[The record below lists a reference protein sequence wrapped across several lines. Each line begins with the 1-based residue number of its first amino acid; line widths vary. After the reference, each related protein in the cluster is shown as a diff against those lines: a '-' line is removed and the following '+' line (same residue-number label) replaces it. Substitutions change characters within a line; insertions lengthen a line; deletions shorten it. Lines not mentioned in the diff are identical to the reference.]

1 MYEFLALIYLKYY
14 GTKMT
19 HVTRRKQTKE
29 INYNVIEEIIK
40 FVDLWI
46 DPVVDLRFKLND
58 SNCPLW
64 SFSKFQKFWTQVT
77 STII

>member
-1 MYEFLALIYLKYY
+1 
-14 GTKMT
+14 MT

-46 DPVVDLRFKLND
+46 DPVKWQKIYDL
-58 SNCPLW
+58 S
-64 SFSKFQKFWTQVT
+64 
-77 STII
+77 